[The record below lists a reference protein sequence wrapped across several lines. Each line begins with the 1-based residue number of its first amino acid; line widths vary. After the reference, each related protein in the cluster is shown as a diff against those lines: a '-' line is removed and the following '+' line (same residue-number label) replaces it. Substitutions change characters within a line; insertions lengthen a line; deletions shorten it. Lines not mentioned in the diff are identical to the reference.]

1 LRTYSDLPVY
11 KASYDLLLLV
21 YEFSNLLSRDYKYTI
36 GERLKSETLELLTS
50 NNNLVFSISKN
61 KTDRRIREYVLAREF
76 KIRLRK

>member
-1 LRTYSDLPVY
+1 LRTYSDLAVY

-21 YEFSNLLSRDYKYTI
+21 YEFSNLLLRDYKYTI

-50 NNNLVFSISKN
+50 NNNLAFTISKN
-61 KTDRRIREYVLAREF
+61 KTDRRIREYVLAKEF